1 MQLTFKRYEIKYQIT
16 EEQCARLMHAMSA
29 YMVPDQYGPSTVC
42 NVYYDTPTSLLIR
55 RSLEKPLYKE
65 KVRVRSY
72 GTPSADQDVF
82 LELKK
87 KSDGVVYKR
96 RATMSASRAEQF
108 LAGNGDPQNQIER
121 ELDFSIKRY
130 GGLVPATYIAYDR
143 VAYYAAHDHEFRMT
157 FDRRVRYRTEG
168 LDLALGDAGTQILPD
183 GKVLLEVK
191 CDGAMPLWLVKFLSA
206 ERIFKTS
213 FSKYGTA
220 YQTRLAHSLRESRRR
235 QSAPVFERERVSRLP
250 AYRHMAPAHLKAAV
264 A

>member
-1 MQLTFKRYEIKYQIT
+1 MQLTFKRYEIKYQLT
-16 EEQCARLMHAMSA
+16 EEQFERLMQAMSP

-42 NVYYDTPTSLLIR
+42 NVYYDTPSSLLIR

-72 GTPSADQDVF
+72 GTPHAGQDVF

-87 KSDGVVYKR
+87 KSEGVVYKR
-96 RATMSASRAEQF
+96 RATMSIERAEQF
-108 LAGNGDPQNQIER
+108 LIGNGDPQNQIER

-143 VAYYAAHDHEFRMT
+143 VAFYAADDHDFRMT
-157 FDRRVRYRTEG
+157 FDRRVRYRTEA
-168 LDLALGDAGTQILPD
+168 LDLSQGDAGTQILPD

-191 CDGAMPLWLVKFLSA
+191 CAGAMPLWLVSFLSH

-220 YQTRLAHSLRESRRR
+220 YQTRLARSLRDARRK
-235 QSAPVFERERVSRLP
+235 APVPVAERVRDVPALGRL
-250 AYRHMAPAHLKAAV
+250 APAHLKV
-264 A
+264 APA